1 MKLNNYIDMWTINK
15 DKYALFEITPNV
27 YAIVDIE
34 TKSAV
39 LIEDS
44 NISEQVKK
52 KMIDSGNRIIDKNWF
67 NH

>member
-52 KMIDSGNRIIDKNWF
+52 KMIDSGNRVIDKNWF
-67 NH
+67 NN